1 MAMIARTEWLKT
13 RAEEYRGEE
22 VIANRGAHRE
32 QPQPYRRWNSRMN
45 ATNASTPAT
54 GMAL

>member
-22 VIANRGAHRE
+22 VIANRGAHGA

-45 ATNASTPAT
+45 ATNASTPAI